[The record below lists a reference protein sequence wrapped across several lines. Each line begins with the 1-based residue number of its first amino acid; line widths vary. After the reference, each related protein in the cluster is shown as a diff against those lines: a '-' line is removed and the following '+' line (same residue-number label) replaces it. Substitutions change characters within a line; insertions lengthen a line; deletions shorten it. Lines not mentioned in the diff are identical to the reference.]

1 MEFCGECGTNLMQK
15 CPSCTKSIRWNRKFC
30 PKCGVDIKKEQLK
43 KEQKQIEIKK
53 HEAEAER
60 NRQEK
65 EQKQKAE
72 NKRQYLKKEKLLEQV
87 LNIMEFVAIPSG
99 SFMMGNP
106 PGGVFNRGGDERPYH
121 EVHIKSFELLS
132 TVVTQK
138 LWESVM
144 GSNPARDKGVG
155 ENYPVYNVSWNDCQE
170 FISKLNAIDPAH
182 TYRLPSESEWEYAC
196 RAGTTTKYYW
206 GDSASESVMG
216 RYCWY
221 WNNSNSSTHPVA
233 QKEPNAWGLYDMS
246 GNVWEW
252 CEDKWHTSYSGAPTD
267 GSAWTSGSSS
277 YRVSRGGSW
286 YSYASSCRSADRSYS
301 SPGSS
306 YDALGFR
313 LSRD

>member
-1 MEFCGECGTNLMQK
+1 MQK

-72 NKRQYLKKEKLLEQV
+72 NKRQHPKKGKLLERV
-87 LNIMEFVAIPSG
+87 LNVMEFIEIPSG

-106 PGGVFNRGGDERPYH
+106 PGGVFNRGGAERPYH

-277 YRVSRGGSW
+277 YRVYRGGSW
-286 YSYASSCRSADRSYS
+286 RDLASGGRSADRNSY